1 MKNVNNLTINVKF
14 PFINKEKKAYISLM
28 KKSNSKTI
36 KHHFNEKFKLKTIN
50 PIQSV
55 NLIQAFTPQYHRNKL
70 LKSISSNNLYITKLP
85 TEEKKKTLKKNTFE
99 SFISQVIPP
108 NKKKRIFKMKDKE
121 KKVRYK
127 EVKYIGVL
135 LGVEEKK
142 DEKSSERK
150 IGIRL
155 ESRKDYFNFIKHKR
169 NLFFNPNATSNY
181 VHERSTNYLISSI
194 TKSKSY
200 AVLSNEMIK
209 KDQTEELLEMRDI
222 VPSFNSNSE
231 KMINQIKSLFS
242 EDFKFNNMQF
252 NEEFYQS
259 FENRINF
266 MEDIFRVPV
275 IKNNLVKI
283 KIDKNK
289 SLGISEWKNINVITH
304 QTWNFLNQLKRK
316 IQREKDENAKKL
328 QEYLNKKREME
339 KEYEILEKKNKGKI
353 EDKKDEKE
361 NLKEQEK
368 LKNIM
373 NDIIGKEEKKEQKFE
388 DLYDIEEYFLHKN
401 TYFDD
406 NVSIAPDRLK
416 AIFFHNQQ

>member
-85 TEEKKKTLKKNTFE
+85 TEEKKKTLKKNTYE

-242 EDFKFNNMQF
+242 QDFKFNNMQF
-252 NEEFYQS
+252 NEDFYQS

-283 KIDKNK
+283 KIDRNK

-406 NVSIAPDRLK
+406 NVSIAPDRLR

>member
-1 MKNVNNLTINVKF
+1 MKNVNKLTINVKF
-14 PFINKEKKAYISLM
+14 PFINKEKKAYLSLI
-28 KKSNSKTI
+28 KKRNTKTN
-36 KHHFNEKFKLKTIN
+36 KLHFNEKLKIKTTN

-55 NLIQAFTPQYHRNKL
+55 NLIQTFSPNYKGNKL
-70 LKSISSNNLYITKLP
+70 LKSISSHNLYITKLP
-85 TEEKKKTLKKNTFE
+85 TEEKKKTLKKNNYNYE
-99 SFISQVIPP
+99 SFMSQIIPP
-108 NKKKRIFKMKDKE
+108 NKKKRIFQMKQ
-121 KKVRYK
+121 KKVNYK
-127 EVKYIGVL
+127 ELKYIGVL

-142 DEKSSERK
+142 DEKSSKRK
-150 IGIRL
+150 IGVRL

-169 NLFFNPNATSNY
+169 NLFFNPNATSNF

-200 AVLSNEMIK
+200 AVLNHEMIK

-222 VPSFNSNSE
+222 VPTFDSISQ
-231 KMINQIKSLFS
+231 KMILQIKSLFS

-252 NEEFYQS
+252 NEDFYQN

-266 MEDIFRVPV
+266 MEDIYRVPV
-275 IKNNLVKI
+275 LKNNLVRI

-289 SLGISEWKNINVITH
+289 SLGVSEWKNINVITH

-316 IQREKDENAKKL
+316 IQREKDEKAKKL
-328 QEYLNKKREME
+328 EEYLMKKREME
-339 KEYEILEKKNKGKI
+339 KEYEILEKKNKGKV

-361 NLKEQEK
+361 KLKEQEK

-373 NDIIGKEEKKEQKFE
+373 NDIIEKEEKKEQKFE

-401 TYFDD
+401 NYFDD
-406 NVSIAPDRLK
+406 NASIAPERLR
-416 AIFFHNQQ
+416 AIFFENQQ

>member
-14 PFINKEKKAYISLM
+14 PYINKEKKAYISLM

-85 TEEKKKTLKKNTFE
+85 TEEKKKTLKKNTYE

-108 NKKKRIFKMKDKE
+108 NKKKRIFKMKGKE

-252 NEEFYQS
+252 NEDFYQS

-275 IKNNLVKI
+275 LKNNLVKI
-283 KIDKNK
+283 KIDRNK

-339 KEYEILEKKNKGKI
+339 KEYEILEKKNKGKT

-406 NVSIAPDRLK
+406 NVSIAPDRLR

>member
-14 PFINKEKKAYISLM
+14 PFINKEKKAYISFM

-36 KHHFNEKFKLKTIN
+36 KHHFNEKFKLKTLN

-85 TEEKKKTLKKNTFE
+85 TEEKKKTLKKNTYE

-200 AVLSNEMIK
+200 AVLSNDMIK

-252 NEEFYQS
+252 NEDFYKS

-266 MEDIFRVPV
+266 MEDIYRVPV
-275 IKNNLVKI
+275 LKNNLVKI
-283 KIDKNK
+283 KIDRNK
-289 SLGISEWKNINVITH
+289 S
-304 QTWNFLNQLKRK
+304 
-316 IQREKDENAKKL
+316 
-328 QEYLNKKREME
+328 
-339 KEYEILEKKNKGKI
+339 
-353 EDKKDEKE
+353 
-361 NLKEQEK
+361 
-368 LKNIM
+368 
-373 NDIIGKEEKKEQKFE
+373 
-388 DLYDIEEYFLHKN
+388 
-401 TYFDD
+401 
-406 NVSIAPDRLK
+406 
-416 AIFFHNQQ
+416 